1 MSKDLFRGTF
11 RASIDT
17 RKGVSMLFLARD
29 VNGKY
34 DASNA
39 VQALPE
45 WLAAAKKAE
54 SGLDRYCFYIPEVS
68 QKLPKDAVTLPVAA
82 VEKALKDGF
91 TATVRVGNFGIPKIV
106 IAPPVTITTKVKSTR
121 IDL

>member
-1 MSKDLFRGTF
+1 
-11 RASIDT
+11 
-17 RKGVSMLFLARD
+17 MLFLARD

-45 WLAAAKKAE
+45 WLEAAKKAE